1 MITSAA
7 HDKDI
12 KLSVGL
18 QRVALISLMAL
29 FLWCL
34 AWEIFLAPLRPGSLL
49 FLKAVPLIFAF
60 RGVSK
65 GSLYTM
71 QWASMLVLL
80 YLMEGVVRVAS
91 DPPGP
96 SILMAW
102 VEIFL
107 ATTFFIAAIMYVH
120 PAKRAARTAKA
131 AKDSLETE
139 QIAATKAPA
148 QKDAHVKK

>member
-1 MITSAA
+1 MITSAD
-7 HDKDI
+7 HEKDI
-12 KLSVGL
+12 KLSAGL
-18 QRVALISLMAL
+18 QRVALISLIAL

-49 FLKAVPLIFAF
+49 FLKAVPLVFAF

-107 ATTFFIAAIMYVH
+107 ATTFFIAAIVYVH
-120 PAKRAARTAKA
+120 PDKRAARSAKA
-131 AKDSLETE
+131 AKVLLKAE
-139 QIAATKAPA
+139 QVAATKPSARGDTDTL
-148 QKDAHVKK
+148 K